1 MGLEATTKGRIFAA
15 ARDLFDRQGVEGV
28 SMRRIAQVV
37 ALTPMAIYRHYA
49 DKDALLDALMLDGF
63 MAWEARVAAIQATE
77 PLAWLGQL
85 GVAYMEFALGEPR
98 RFEAAFLLPAQA
110 ARRYPGDFAA
120 GRSPVISMAM
130 AHIERAKAAGLITG
144 EPLEIALSFAALAQ
158 GLVSM
163 YRAGRFADETKFRT
177 AYEKAMAHCL
187 RSFMTDGQGR

>member
-1 MGLEATTKGRIFAA
+1 MEPETTTKGRILAA

-63 MAWEARVAAIQATE
+63 TVWEARVAAIEALE
-77 PLAWLGQL
+77 PLVWLERL
-85 GVAYMEFALGEPR
+85 GTAYVEFALGEPR
-98 RFEAAFLLPAQA
+98 RFEAAFLLPARA

-120 GRSPVISMAM
+120 GRSPVISMAL
-130 AHIERAKAAGLITG
+130 ARIAQAKAAGLIVG
-144 EPLEIALSFAALAQ
+144 EALEIALSFVALAQ

-163 YRAGRFADETKFRT
+163 YRAGRFAGETEFRA
-177 AYEKAMAHCL
+177 AYDKAMTHCVH
-187 RSFMTDGQGR
+187 SFMTKGKSP